1 MKLIVLDASAAL
13 AGAVEEVR
21 SADVRRMTR
30 ELVEGDAFLVPVI
43 WRFEVGNGFLMAVR
57 RGRIG
62 AGDAALALSTLDA
75 YPIMTDDDGSTR
87 AWSST
92 FDLARRHNL
101 TLYDAAYLELALRA
115 GAALA
120 TLDRHLAEAARAE
133 GVWLAI

>member
-1 MKLIVLDASAAL
+1 MIVLDASAAL
-13 AGAVEEVR
+13 AGAVEEAR

-30 ELVEGDAFLVPVI
+30 ELLEGDAFLVPAI

-75 YPIMTDDDGSTR
+75 YPIMTDEDGSIR

-92 FDLARRHNL
+92 FDIARRHNL
-101 TLYDAAYLELALRA
+101 TLYDAAYLELALRT

-120 TLDRHLAEAARAE
+120 TLDRHLAEAANSE
-133 GVWLAI
+133 GVGLAL

>member
-1 MKLIVLDASAAL
+1 MIVLDASAAL
-13 AGAVEEVR
+13 AGAVEEAR

-30 ELVEGDAFLVPVI
+30 ELLEGDAFLVPAI

-75 YPIMTDDDGSTR
+75 YPIMTDEDGSIR

-92 FDLARRHNL
+92 FDIAGRHNL
-101 TLYDAAYLELALRA
+101 TLYDAAYLELALRT
-115 GAALA
+115 GATLA
-120 TLDRHLAEAARAE
+120 TLDRHLAEAAKSE
-133 GVWLAI
+133 GVGLAL